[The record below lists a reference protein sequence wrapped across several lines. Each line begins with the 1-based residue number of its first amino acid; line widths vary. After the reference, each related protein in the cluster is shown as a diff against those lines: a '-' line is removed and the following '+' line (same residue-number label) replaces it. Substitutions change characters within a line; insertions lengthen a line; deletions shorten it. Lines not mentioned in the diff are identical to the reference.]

1 MSGFSKTSLA
11 SVLLSTALIFNASAQ
26 YRDSAGYDDLF
37 DSETASA
44 LRAHVR
50 NLSAASLE
58 GRAAGSQ
65 GEAEAASYLEQTFK
79 DYGIDLLEF
88 NSGNIFGIN
97 NGSDTLT
104 SRNVVGFIQGSDPK
118 LADRYIVVG
127 ARMDNRGSDSY
138 NIDGRCVE
146 RIYSGANGNASGMA
160 LMLELARML
169 GTNAIALGRSV
180 LFVGFG
186 ASSQSYAGA
195 WYFLNRQFSDSDR
208 IDAMVNLDCVGTLYN
223 GFYAYTASNNDLNTV
238 LRSLEGE
245 LLPLRPEVVSF
256 ETYPSDHR
264 AFYAR
269 EIPSISFS
277 TGKFAEYNTERDTGS
292 IIDYSGMEKEL
303 EYVYACVVRLSRL
316 GASPLF
322 HNALPDDKVRDSA
335 VIPYYECDVK
345 PTFLN
350 SSDPRQFLTKWVY
363 AYLKYPR
370 EAVENGIQGTVM
382 VEFII
387 GADGKVRDARVVRSV
402 SELLDAEALKV
413 VSASPKW
420 KPGKVKGVKV
430 PCSMT
435 LPVEFR
441 LEKSRK
447 GSFGINDII
456 VTK

>member
-79 DYGIDLLEF
+79 DYGVDLLEF

-138 NIDGRCVE
+138 SIDGRSVE

-223 GFYAYTASNNDLNTV
+223 G
-238 LRSLEGE
+238 
-245 LLPLRPEVVSF
+245 
-256 ETYPSDHR
+256 
-264 AFYAR
+264 
-269 EIPSISFS
+269 
-277 TGKFAEYNTERDTGS
+277 
-292 IIDYSGMEKEL
+292 
-303 EYVYACVVRLSRL
+303 
-316 GASPLF
+316 
-322 HNALPDDKVRDSA
+322 
-335 VIPYYECDVK
+335 
-345 PTFLN
+345 
-350 SSDPRQFLTKWVY
+350 
-363 AYLKYPR
+363 
-370 EAVENGIQGTVM
+370 
-382 VEFII
+382 
-387 GADGKVRDARVVRSV
+387 
-402 SELLDAEALKV
+402 
-413 VSASPKW
+413 
-420 KPGKVKGVKV
+420 
-430 PCSMT
+430 
-435 LPVEFR
+435 
-441 LEKSRK
+441 
-447 GSFGINDII
+447 
-456 VTK
+456 

>member
-1 MSGFSKTSLA
+1 
-11 SVLLSTALIFNASAQ
+11 
-26 YRDSAGYDDLF
+26 
-37 DSETASA
+37 
-44 LRAHVR
+44 
-50 NLSAASLE
+50 
-58 GRAAGSQ
+58 
-65 GEAEAASYLEQTFK
+65 
-79 DYGIDLLEF
+79 
-88 NSGNIFGIN
+88 
-97 NGSDTLT
+97 
-104 SRNVVGFIQGSDPK
+104 
-118 LADRYIVVG
+118 
-127 ARMDNRGSDSY
+127 
-138 NIDGRCVE
+138 
-146 RIYSGANGNASGMA
+146 
-160 LMLELARML
+160 
-169 GTNAIALGRSV
+169 
-180 LFVGFG
+180 
-186 ASSQSYAGA
+186 
-195 WYFLNRQFSDSDR
+195 
-208 IDAMVNLDCVGTLYN
+208 
-223 GFYAYTASNNDLNTV
+223 
-238 LRSLEGE
+238 
-245 LLPLRPEVVSF
+245 
-256 ETYPSDHR
+256 
-264 AFYAR
+264 
-269 EIPSISFS
+269 
-277 TGKFAEYNTERDTGS
+277 
-292 IIDYSGMEKEL
+292 MEKEL